1 MKACDLAAL
10 LARDTEGVARDL
22 LPAGRRVGHE
32 WVVGDLDGCEGES
45 LKIHLDGPK
54 SGVWQD
60 FATGESGDLIGLWMA
75 VKGIDLHTAC
85 EQVEKDLGVAKR
97 KLPPPPKVWSTPS
110 REGVTGLTGMAL
122 DWLRSVRKLPESSIR
137 AYRLASC
144 GGGEIMFPSLVDGKL
159 IAAKYRRLTE
169 KKFRVDA
176 NCQPVL
182 FGWQAIDPEA
192 RTVTICEGE
201 ADSLAL
207 HAYGFPAL
215 SVPFGGGSGGKQN
228 WIEHEY
234 ERLSVYDTIYLCL
247 DDDQSGYEARAEIA
261 KRLGLERCA
270 VVTLPK
276 KDANDCLMAEIPA
289 AEIAQCFAD
298 AVPTDPAHLKAA
310 ESFIDAVVE
319 EFALLDTAEVG
330 IRLPWR
336 KVQDRLLLRPG
347 ETSLWAGI
355 GGHGKSMVAQQV
367 VLSAMAADHRCCA
380 ASLEFLP
387 HKWLR
392 RLVRQAST
400 EERPAKARIRN
411 TVQAMRQRLWLFSC
425 QGASRLDEILD
436 VFAYAAKRYGVQL
449 FLIDNFAKLSIPEDD
464 YQAHKVFMD
473 RISDFARDLNV
484 HLMVVAHTRKT
495 ERGENQ
501 PPEKGDVKG
510 SGALTDL
517 ADTVVA
523 VWRNKPKERG
533 VENGSAAP
541 DLLAEPDCLLVTHK
555 QRNGECEPMI
565 LLWFDRTSQQ
575 YVEDQGAFP
584 VPMLRTVEG
593 VK

>member
-1 MKACDLAAL
+1 MKACELAAL
-10 LARDTEGVARDL
+10 MARDAERVAKDL
-22 LPAGRRVGHE
+22 LPAGRKQGHE
-32 WVVGDLDGCEGES
+32 WIVGDLDGSDGES

-97 KLPPPPKVWSTPS
+97 TLPPAPRVWSTPT
-110 REGVTGLTGMAL
+110 REGVTALTGMAM
-122 DWLRSVRKLPESSIR
+122 DWLCSVRKLPKASVR
-137 AYRLASC
+137 AYRLASR
-144 GGGEIMFPSLVDGKL
+144 GGEILFPSLVDGKL

-182 FGWQAIDPEA
+182 FGWQAIDPAA
-192 RTVTICEGE
+192 RSVCLVEGE
-201 ADSLAL
+201 MDSLAL

-234 ERLSVYDTIYLCL
+234 ERLSVYDAIYLCL
-247 DDDQSGYEARAEIA
+247 DNDEAGFQARAEIA
-261 KRLGLERCA
+261 KRLGPERCA

-276 KDANDCLMAEIPA
+276 KDANDCLMAGIAP

-298 AVPTDPAHLKAA
+298 ARPTDPANLKAA
-310 ESFIDAVVE
+310 ETFADAVAE
-319 EFALLDTAEVG
+319 ELAVLNTTEVG

-355 GGHGKSMVAQQV
+355 GGHGKSLVVQQI
-367 VLSAMAADHRCCA
+367 VLSAMAAGHRCCA

-387 HKWLR
+387 HKWMR
-392 RLVRQAST
+392 RLVRQASASERQT
-400 EERPAKARIRN
+400 EAHARNI
-411 TVQAMRQRLWLFSC
+411 VQAMRGLLWLFSC
-425 QGASRLDEILD
+425 QGDAQLDEILD
-436 VFAYAAKRYGVQL
+436 VFAYAAKRYGVEL
-449 FLIDNFAKLSIPEDD
+449 FLIDNFAKLSIAEDN
-464 YQAHKVFMD
+464 YQAHKLFMT
-473 RISDFARDLNV
+473 RISNFARDLNIHIV
-484 HLMVVAHTRKT
+484 VVAHTRKT

-523 VWRNKPKERG
+523 IWRNKPKEHAIEYG
-533 VENGSAAP
+533 VDTP
-541 DLLAEPDCLLVTHK
+541 DIRAKADCLLVTHK
-555 QRNGECEPMI
+555 QRAGECEPMI
-565 LLWFDRTSQQ
+565 RLWFDRASQQ

-584 VPMLRTVEG
+584 VPMLQTVEG
-593 VK
+593 VA